1 MKREVSWFLLG
12 YMLMFVGIL
21 IILLT
26 IMYGIVSGLG
36 ESNIHGGTVGCIV
49 IFFIPIC
56 FGAGTDT
63 SFLYILFI
71 LGYVII
77 IILLIF
83 SMLFIKRAMKIKT
96 H

>member
-1 MKREVSWFLLG
+1 MKREVSWFVLG
-12 YMLMFVGIL
+12 YMLMFVGVL

-26 IMYGIVSGLG
+26 IMYGIVSGLS
-36 ESNIHGGTVGCIV
+36 ESNIHGGAVGCIV

-63 SFLYILFI
+63 SSLYILFI

-83 SMLFIKRAMKIKT
+83 TMLFIKRAMKVKT